1 MIKKYKLEDL
11 LNQSDA
17 SALRPAEDAEWL
29 ALSDQ
34 GRQLWAQIDQTMLR
48 IKSGEEK
55 IFPSAVLR
63 EQLGI
68 DDQKDTASFGG
79 LIPPPK

>member
-1 MIKKYKLEDL
+1 MLGKHKPQDL

-48 IKSGEEK
+48 VKSVEEK
-55 IFPSAVLR
+55 VYSSAVVR
-63 EQLGI
+63 EQLGM
-68 DDQKDTASFGG
+68 GY
-79 LIPPPK
+79 

>member
-29 ALSDQ
+29 VLSDQ
-34 GRQLWAQIDQTMLR
+34 GRELWAQIDQTMLR
-48 IKSGEEK
+48 VKSGEEK
-55 IFPSAVLR
+55 VYSSAVVR
-63 EQLGI
+63 EQLGM
-68 DDQKDTASFGG
+68 DD
-79 LIPPPK
+79 

>member
-34 GRQLWAQIDQTMLR
+34 GRELWAQIDQTMLR
-48 IKSGEEK
+48 VKSGEEK
-55 IFPSAVLR
+55 VYSSAVVR
-63 EQLGI
+63 EQLGM
-68 DDQKDTASFGG
+68 DD
-79 LIPPPK
+79 

>member
-11 LNQSDA
+11 INQSDA

-34 GRQLWAQIDQTMLR
+34 GRELWAQIDQTMLR
-48 IKSGEEK
+48 VKSGEEK
-55 IFPSAVLR
+55 VYSSAVVR
-63 EQLGI
+63 EQLGM
-68 DDQKDTASFGG
+68 DD
-79 LIPPPK
+79 